1 MLNLSIR
8 RRHWRLLPHWKRP
21 DDGKDWRQEKKG
33 TTEDEMVGWHHRL
46 NGPEFGWTP
55 GVGVGQGGLA
65 VLQFTESQR
74 VGHDWATELY
84 WTEYNWSWILPPY
97 QDPKFNLRDSFGW
110 IRKESLYCSAGW
122 KGVMPSR
129 LNPNLERAVR
139 SFTVV
144 VRRGSDW
151 LVDTSDLVF
160 VR

>member
-8 RRHWRLLPHWKRP
+8 RRHWRLLTHWKRP
-21 DDGKDWRQEKKG
+21 DAGKDWRQEKKG
-33 TTEDEMVGWHHRL
+33 TTEMRGWMAS
-46 NGPEFGWTP
+46 PTQWTWVWVDSRSWWWTGRP
-55 GVGVGQGGLA
+55 GL
-65 VLQFTESQR
+65 LQFKESQR
-74 VGHDWATELY
+74 VGHDWVTELY

-110 IRKESLYCSAGW
+110 IRKESLYCSAEW

-139 SFTVV
+139 SFTVMV
-144 VRRGSDW
+144 GRGSDW
-151 LVDTSDLVF
+151 LVDASHLVF